1 MNVIFLSPHFPP
13 NFKHFVRGLREAG
26 ATVLGIGDEP
36 FDNMPAELRSQFHE
50 YYRVGNMEHYDDLLR
65 ATGFLTHRWGKIGR
79 LDSLN
84 EHWLE
89 SEARLRTDFNVPGI
103 KTDWIE
109 NIKRKSAM
117 KQRFRDAGVPVARG
131 RVCLTADAARRF
143 VREVG
148 YPVVAKPDIGVGA
161 AKTYKIGDEF
171 EFEHYLR
178 DKLPCDYILE
188 EFVSGDIVTFD
199 GLTDLEGNILFSAS
213 HRYSKGVMDVVNQDG
228 DIYYYSVRDIP
239 SALEEAGRAALK
251 SFDVRERF
259 FHLEFFDVNGQ
270 IIALEANIRPPGG
283 LTVDMFNYA
292 CDFDVYRQWA
302 SMLVRGEFT
311 ASGERRYNTA
321 YVGRK
326 DHLHYRLS
334 HHEALERAGG
344 MLCHHERI
352 MGVFAKAIGN
362 YGYIL
367 RHQELEPLIETAEA
381 MLEKAG

>member
-1 MNVIFLSPHFPP
+1 VVFLSPHFPP
-13 NFKHFVRGLREAG
+13 NFRHFVRGLREAG

-50 YYRVGNMEHYDDLLR
+50 YYRVGNMEHYDDLVR
-65 ATGFLTHRWGKIGR
+65 AMGHLTHRWGKIDR
-79 LDSLN
+79 LDSQN

-89 SEARLRTDFNVPGI
+89 SEARLRTDFNVTGI

-109 NIKRKSAM
+109 NIKRKASM
-117 KQRFRDAGVPVARG
+117 KERFRDAGVPVARG
-131 RVCLTADAARRF
+131 RVCLTSEDAKRF
-143 VREVG
+143 VKVVG

-161 AKTYKIGDEF
+161 AKTYKITDDF

-178 DKLPCDYILE
+178 DKLNCPYILE
-188 EFVSGDIVTFD
+188 EFITGDIVTYD
-199 GLTDLEGNILFSAS
+199 GLTDRDGNILFSAS

-239 SALEEAGRAALK
+239 APLEEAGRAAVK
-251 SFDVRERF
+251 AFNVRERF
-259 FHLEFFDVNGQ
+259 FHLEFFDDNGR
-270 IIALEANIRPPGG
+270 IVALEANIRPPGG

-302 SMLVRGEFT
+302 NVVVRGEFT
-311 ASGERRYNTA
+311 SSGERVYNTA

-334 HHEALERAGG
+334 HQEALERAGA

-367 RHQELEPLIETAEA
+367 RSPDLEPLIQTAEA
-381 MLEKAG
+381 MLEKRA